1 MDHSAFT
8 RCLNSRDQTNQLVP
22 FFPRN
27 EVMNN
32 GLDFQMANSPQRT
45 LSNVSINPI
54 IAPGAGQPFPG
65 IMPHNMLNMNN
76 FLPRNPWNLLNQYGT
91 SQQFPEALSLIS
103 SSSTNNVQ
111 DPPDG
116 LNPGKCET

>member
-8 RCLNSRDQTNQLVP
+8 RCLNSRDQANQLVP
-22 FFPRN
+22 FFPST

-32 GLDFQMANSPQRT
+32 GLDFQMANTSQRA

-54 IAPGAGQPFPG
+54 IAPGQPFPG
-65 IMPHNMLNMNN
+65 IMPHGLLNMNN
-76 FLPRNPWNLLNQYGT
+76 FLRGNSWNLLNQFGT
-91 SQQFPEALSLIS
+91 AQQFPDALSLIS
-103 SSSTNNVQ
+103 SPSTDNVQ